1 MKENPAAFILFS
13 CILTFLVG
21 MFAVLDY
28 PLWSFPVTVVMSC
41 LIFYMYRN
49 STRVL
54 KRHQVAEPRQDAIKQ
69 EIQET
74 YNTKITYQVV
84 KGLLNILP
92 SPYILIDRNGRL
104 TFINAEAKSIVPDSQ
119 IGSHISNVFR
129 SPVFLSAVENAILK
143 DKEKILSF
151 EIETPQ
157 FRQLKAH
164 IFFISSSKIP
174 NSFNDIFIQ
183 FTDESTHIRSEKIR
197 TDFVANASHELR
209 TPLTS
214 IMGYIETLQGHAKK
228 DVKMQKVFLDLMNK
242 QAGKM
247 ERLISDLMSLSRL
260 EIDELKPISS
270 TCSVKEII
278 EELVNS
284 LKPLSVDNNVSLSFK
299 IPKNF
304 SSVIGDPSQL
314 RQLFSNLIE
323 NAIKYS
329 GKKSKVN
336 IYISEEKNKD
346 MFGVVVE
353 DNGHGIAPE
362 HLYRLTERFYRANSS
377 AEIEKEALRGDENR
391 FILPKPLAKEKNF
404 NFSFSGIKTHINL
417 LTKKN
422 KIDKKFIQDLS
433 ASFQKN
439 I

>member
-1 MKENPAAFILFS
+1 MKENPAAFVLFS

-129 SPVFLSAVENAILK
+129 SPVFLSAVENAIHK

-336 IYISEEKNKD
+336 IYISKEKNKD

-362 HLYRLTERFYRANSS
+362 HLSRLTERFYRANSS
-377 AEIEKEALRGDENR
+377 AEIEKEGTGLGLSIVKHILIRHRGKLQIDSKLGKGSK
-391 FILPKPLAKEKNF
+391 FIAWLPKMKNT
-404 NFSFSGIKTHINL
+404 S
-417 LTKKN
+417 
-422 KIDKKFIQDLS
+422 
-433 ASFQKN
+433 
-439 I
+439 

>member
-143 DKEKILSF
+143 NKEKILSF

-336 IYISEEKNKD
+336 IYISKEKNKD

-362 HLYRLTERFYRANSS
+362 HLSRLTERFYRANSNT
-377 AEIEKEALRGDENR
+377 EIEKEGTGLGLSIVKHILIRHRGKLQIDSKLGKGSK
-391 FILPKPLAKEKNF
+391 FIAWLPKMKNT
-404 NFSFSGIKTHINL
+404 S
-417 LTKKN
+417 
-422 KIDKKFIQDLS
+422 
-433 ASFQKN
+433 
-439 I
+439 